1 MVFDTINS
9 YLLCC
14 VWVQDGPMELN
25 WVISICV
32 SGILA
37 IVGIIFIANIIA
49 RRSGHKDSKTSVWVC

>member
-1 MVFDTINS
+1 
-9 YLLCC
+9 
-14 VWVQDGPMELN
+14 MELN

-32 SGILA
+32 SGIVA